1 MNNPNTAEFRSKDW
15 SNRPVIIQSASS
27 APCLKLN
34 NLYGIK
40 TSKITKEL
48 LSDLNK
54 QRIILELTKLELTL
68 DIYLIN
74 QEVAWV
80 NRNGF

>member
-1 MNNPNTAEFRSKDW
+1 M
-15 SNRPVIIQSASS
+15 
-27 APCLKLN
+27 
-34 NLYGIK
+34 
-40 TSKITKEL
+40 
-48 LSDLNK
+48 SDLNK

-80 NRNGF
+80 NSKRVLGLIGNLRSDYKSA